1 MRALVTGAT
10 GFLGRRL
17 LEKLDRPVVLSRNA
31 DKARAKLAAH
41 QVEVLS
47 WDSEHEPAPAAA
59 FHGVD
64 VVFHLAGDP
73 VGEGRW
79 TAAKK
84 KRIRDSR
91 ELGTRNLVATLRQL
105 PARPEVLIS
114 ASAIGIYGDRGD
126 EVLTETS
133 PPGHDFLADV
143 CQAWE
148 REALAAE
155 DFGMRVVTV
164 RTGIVLGPKGG
175 ALQRMLLPFGLGLGS
190 PLGSGQQFMSWIHRE
205 DWVELLLF
213 AARESGLHGAVN
225 ATAPYPATNRE
236 FTNALGR
243 ALHRPTFFPPV
254 PGFMLKLMFGEFG
267 SILLQSQRCRPEKLL
282 QAGFPFRFPEL
293 DSALDNVL
301 APARNA

>member
-31 DKARAKLAAH
+31 DKARAKLAPH
-41 QVEVLS
+41 QIDVFS
-47 WDSEHEPAPAAA
+47 WDAEHEPAPAAA
-59 FHGVD
+59 FAGVEA
-64 VVFHLAGDP
+64 VFHLAGDP

-126 EVLTETS
+126 EVLTEAS

-148 REALAAE
+148 REALAAD

-175 ALQRMLLPFGLGLGS
+175 ALQRMLLPFNLGLGS
-190 PLGSGQQFMSWIHRE
+190 PLGGGQQYMSWIHRE
-205 DWVELLLF
+205 DWVEILLF
-213 AARESGLHGAVN
+213 AARESNVHGPVN
-225 ATAPYPATNRE
+225 ATAPYPVSNRE
-236 FTNALGR
+236 FTKALGR

-254 PGFMLKLMFGEFG
+254 PGLMLKLMFGEFG

-282 QAGFPFRFPEL
+282 QAGFAFQFPEL
-293 DSALDNVL
+293 DAALAEIL
-301 APARNA
+301 ARQSWV

>member
-31 DKARAKLAAH
+31 DQARTKLAAH
-41 QVEVLS
+41 KAEVFG
-47 WDSEHEPAPAAA
+47 WNPEREPAPAAA
-59 FHGVD
+59 FEGVD
-64 VVFHLAGDP
+64 AVFHLAGDP

-84 KRIRDSR
+84 KRIRESR
-91 ELGTRNLVATLRQL
+91 EVGTRNLVVTLRAL
-105 PARPEVLIS
+105 PTKPQVLIS
-114 ASAIGIYGDRGD
+114 GSAVGIYSDRGD
-126 EVLTETS
+126 EVLTEAS
-133 PPGHDFLADV
+133 PAGHDFLADV

-175 ALQRMLLPFGLGLGS
+175 ALQRMLLPFNLGLGS
-190 PLGSGQQFMSWIHRE
+190 PLGNGQQYMPWIHRE
-205 DWVELLLF
+205 DWVEILLF
-213 AARESGLHGAVN
+213 AAREPGLRGPVN
-225 ATAPYPATNRE
+225 ATAPYPVTNRE
-236 FTNALGR
+236 FTKSLGR

-267 SILLQSQRCRPEKLL
+267 SILLDSQRCRPEKLL
-282 QAGFPFRFPEL
+282 QARFAFQFPEL
-293 DSALDNVL
+293 DGALADIF
-301 APARNA
+301 AKRQ